1 MQRAVSLADQIFER
15 LEHDILTGKY
25 PRGSVLTELAL
36 CEDLKV
42 SRTPIREALSRLEQE
57 HLIESTPKGIV
68 VVSITERD
76 AEVIYAIRKQTEG
89 LAAAACA
96 GRITDESLKQLKE
109 NVELAEFYLA
119 KGDSEK
125 LNLLDNEFHSLI
137 YAAAGSPVYY
147 DTLMPLHTKIQKFRE
162 GALSITSRAE
172 ASIAEHRK
180 IYEALSKHD
189 PDLAEMAMYE
199 HTLHAQ
205 KHMESAIKAMD
216 REN

>member
-1 MQRAVSLADQIFER
+1 MQKSVSLADQVFDR
-15 LEHDILTGKY
+15 LEHDILSGKY

-36 CEDLKV
+36 CEDLEV
-42 SRTPIREALSRLEQE
+42 SRTPVREALSRLAQE
-57 HLIESTPKGIV
+57 HLIESTSRGIV

-76 AEVIYAIRKQTEG
+76 AEVIYAIRKETEG
-89 LAAAACA
+89 LAAADCA
-96 GRITDESLKQLKE
+96 KRISDEVLKQIRE

-125 LNLLDNEFHSLI
+125 LNLLDNEFHRLI
-137 YAAAGSPVYY
+137 YSAAGSPVYY

-180 IYEALSKHD
+180 IYEALEKRD
-189 PDLAEMAMYE
+189 PDLAEIAMYE

-205 KHMESAIKAMD
+205 KHMESAIRNMVK
-216 REN
+216 